1 MLKVDG
7 INSVL
12 NGVEIQNFGKGVPI
26 SSITSGI
33 DEYMPKGI
41 KEMQKVSDN
50 LGEVSTTLINAA
62 GTGIVAPI
70 FIKYNPL
77 SKSDQDTR
85 TYSALR
91 QPVSAVLAIVSQLG
105 AIIPFNRAMN
115 NGFNLGMLSD
125 KYNTSAFQDDKFIER
140 QVKKN
145 NPNFTKE
152 QIKDEVKRIKD
163 AQSKE
168 LLENIR
174 DNNTIKI
181 QKYGKD
187 GKFDIDKKVFDSA
200 VNDSIDDLID
210 SEIKEKSRLINEKRV
225 NRIKRSEFYRTHNK
239 QTLDYMTE
247 IEEILKKEDINEI
260 RKALKEKSKS
270 LPKEQN
276 ELKLI
281 TEEILGLSQGTVKES
296 EKKTVIDAMSVKV
309 NKVKKFAN
317 IYGKKQSLTEVEKA
331 VDESLKNRLA
341 ETDSNITFFKE
352 LKEKITGGAKV
363 ADIQSMIEN
372 RASSNETFA
381 KKGINFIQNVAESA
395 KNRAK
400 GSTRCIKQIGGVG
413 IGLLMLPITCSLLN
427 IVYPVFMD
435 KFFPELSNKK
445 KAKNDSQQTA
455 KTVQMNAT
463 QESEV
468 KNAA

>member
-7 INSVL
+7 IKSAL
-12 NGVEIQNFGKGVPI
+12 KGVETPNLGKGVHI

-41 KEMQKVSDN
+41 KGMQKVSDN

-77 SKSDQDTR
+77 SKSDKDTR
-85 TYSALR
+85 TYSAWR

-115 NGFNLGMLSD
+115 NGFNLGMLGD
-125 KYNTSAFQDDKFIER
+125 QYNTTAFQDDKFIER

-152 QIKDEVKRIKD
+152 QIKTEVKRIKD

-168 LLENIR
+168 LLESIQK
-174 DNNTIKI
+174 NNTIKI

-187 GKFDIDKKVFDSA
+187 GKFDIDKKVFDGA
-200 VNDSIDDLID
+200 VNDSIDDLIN
-210 SEIKEKSRLINEKRV
+210 SEIKEKSRLVNEKRI
-225 NRIKRSEFYRTHNK
+225 NRIKRSDFYRTHNE
-239 QTLDYMTE
+239 QTLNYMKE
-247 IEEILKKEDINEI
+247 IEEILKKDDITEI
-260 RKALKEKSKS
+260 RKALKEKAKS

-281 TEEILGLSQGTVKES
+281 TEEILGLSQGTVADGD
-296 EKKTVIDAMSVKV
+296 KKTVLDAMKAKV
-309 NKVKKFAN
+309 NKVKKFASE
-317 IYGKKQSLTEVEKA
+317 YGKKHSLAEVEKA
-331 VDESLKNRLA
+331 VDESLKGRLA
-341 ETDSNITFFKE
+341 EVDSNITFFKE
-352 LKEKITGGAKV
+352 LKAKIKSGANV
-363 ADIQSMIEN
+363 ADIQTLIEN
-372 RASSNETFA
+372 KAKSNETFA
-381 KKGINFIQNVAESA
+381 KKGINFIKNVAESA

-400 GSTRCIKQIGGVG
+400 GSTRCLKQIGGVG

-427 IVYPVFMD
+427 IIYPVFMD

-445 KAKNDSQQTA
+445 KS
-455 KTVQMNAT
+455 KTVQMNTA
-463 QESEV
+463 QGSEV
-468 KNAA
+468 KNAT